1 MKMKEKV
8 VKAIKNNDSSITA
21 KDGLLLC
28 DFPLDSDS
36 VSVLQQVRNF
46 NMGNSFPKLYLAT
59 LVFCG
64 FYISIL
70 TCNLKNKLWVQIQF
84 PSF

>member
-8 VKAIKNNDSSITA
+8 VKAIKNNDSNITA

-36 VSVLQQVRNF
+36 MSVLHQVRNF
-46 NMGNSFPKLYLAT
+46 NMVSSFPKLYLAT

-64 FYISIL
+64 FY
-70 TCNLKNKLWVQIQF
+70 TF
-84 PSF
+84 

>member
-8 VKAIKNNDSSITA
+8 VKAIKNNDSNITA

-36 VSVLQQVRNF
+36 ISVLHQVGNF
-46 NMGNSFPKLYLAT
+46 NMVSSSPKLYLAT

-64 FYISIL
+64 FYIFL
-70 TCNLKNKLWVQIQF
+70 TCNLKK
-84 PSF
+84 